1 MITMVPVRSHR
12 MAEVANGG
20 HVTVWRSAVVQHL
33 RSVDDCAKNEN
44 LYSLLEAVPGPAG
57 CFLSRTGSYALILM
71 LKSAKSSLP
80 FNGQYTTSASAT
92 EAPRVPVAL

>member
-1 MITMVPVRSHR
+1 MESLSRNKGRSEFTVVSESKATHLLSDLSW
-12 MAEVANGG
+12 ELANGQEG
-20 HVTVWRSAVVQHL
+20 SRL
-33 RSVDDCAKNEN
+33 R
-44 LYSLLEAVPGPAG
+44 LERPTDEGD
-57 CFLSRTGSYALILM
+57 LM